1 MKNQKNIAIFNKK
14 KIRRHWDDDEGLWY
28 FSVIDVITVLTD
40 SSIPKRY
47 WTDLKRKLHQEGS
60 EVYDKIVQLKF
71 KAKDGKK
78 YETDCFSTE
87 DMLRLVQTIPS
98 PKAEPLKLNG

>member
-1 MKNQKNIAIFNKK
+1 
-14 KIRRHWDDDEGLWY
+14 
-28 FSVIDVITVLTD
+28 
-40 SSIPKRY
+40 
-47 WTDLKRKLHQEGS
+47 
-60 EVYDKIVQLKF
+60 VYDKIVQLKF